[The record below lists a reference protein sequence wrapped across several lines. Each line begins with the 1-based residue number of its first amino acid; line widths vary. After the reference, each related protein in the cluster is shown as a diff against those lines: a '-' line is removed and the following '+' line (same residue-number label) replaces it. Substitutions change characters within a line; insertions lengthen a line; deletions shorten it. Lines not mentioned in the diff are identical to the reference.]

1 MSVGWLHGDQACNHI
16 KERYHADDSWY
27 LLFFVTTNIMLIE
40 IGEHQDWWDQDDDGR
55 EQVRYRVKIQR
66 DRCYGDRDV
75 WLVRNDIIRQ
85 NIRFESQKMI
95 ESDENSTFRI
105 FIWVFYC
112 PKYCKS
118 AICV

>member
-1 MSVGWLHGDQACNHI
+1 MEENKQDIEL
-16 KERYHADDSWY
+16 RYK
-27 LLFFVTTNIMLIE
+27 E
-40 IGEHQDWWDQDDDGR
+40 IGVTE
-55 EQVRYRVKIQR
+55 II
-66 DRCYGDRDV
+66 DV

-85 NIRFESQKMI
+85 NIRFESWKMI

-118 AICV
+118 AIRV